1 MFKTKTNLYF
11 YWDQRRLMQD
21 KPASILLIS
30 LIPNGINSNP
40 LFSSTWIVAG
50 NCSPIKI
57 LDFILM
63 VFAAFDS
70 FSGTIIL
77 LKPDKV
83 FSSASFSV
91 TKIVS
96 QSIREQSD
104 FKWSTSL
111 GTLQIKLLLPKW
123 LRIILR
129 ASAPLRSVLCDS
141 PIITASGS
149 WRISPPSTKP
159 SSK

>member
-1 MFKTKTNLYF
+1 
-11 YWDQRRLMQD
+11 MQD

-30 LIPNGINSNP
+30 LIPNGINSYP

-104 FKWSTSL
+104 FK
-111 GTLQIKLLLPKW
+111 
-123 LRIILR
+123 
-129 ASAPLRSVLCDS
+129 
-141 PIITASGS
+141 
-149 WRISPPSTKP
+149 
-159 SSK
+159 